1 MASALLRWGIRSDC
15 SAVHNFTAAC
25 KFVLFV
31 YHISEHGL
39 CKMADA
45 PNIELKIGQSL
56 GSKNDL

>member
-1 MASALLRWGIRSDC
+1 
-15 SAVHNFTAAC
+15 VHNFTAAC